1 MISFS
6 DVLRCILG
14 SFFGT
19 LGFAM
24 LARVPRKALFPSG
37 MIAVMVYLIYW
48 LLPRT
53 GLSDYL
59 AVFCGSLF
67 GSDAGHLCARR
78 MRIINTVFLMSSI
91 VPVVPG
97 LALYRTMASL
107 GQGHMA
113 QGAGIGTEAMIII
126 VMTSLGLVM
135 GSYLD
140 RLIHEKHV

>member
-1 MISFS
+1 MTVS

-19 LGFAM
+19 LGFAV
-24 LARVPRKALFPSG
+24 LARVPRKALLPSG
-37 MIAVMVYLIYW
+37 IIAVFVYLIYW

-67 GSDAGHLCARR
+67 GSVAGHICARR
-78 MRIINTVFLMSSI
+78 MRVINTVFLMSAI

-107 GQGHMA
+107 GSGRMYE
-113 QGAGIGTEAMIII
+113 GAAMGTEAMIII

-140 RLIHEKHV
+140 RLVHEKHV